1 MDTSLIWT
9 LRSVPS
15 VSVLEG
21 FDCKLIRKNKKDTQ
35 LFSLITL
42 IKCWLV
48 PFEAMQ
54 VNNFFAGFCLNIF
67 LDFLDQQEKFA
78 TSAACVTKLTLAARV
93 AFIRKILCF
102 EVFKMSV
109 SGAYFWPYRSRMVP
123 HLLS

>member
-1 MDTSLIWT
+1 M
-9 LRSVPS
+9 
-15 VSVLEG
+15 SVLER
-21 FDCKLIRKNKKDTQ
+21 FDCKLIRKNKKDAQ

-54 VNNFFAGFCLNIF
+54 ANNFSVGFCLNIF
-67 LDFLDQQEKFA
+67 LDFLDQQETFG

-102 EVFKMSV
+102 EVFKLSV
-109 SGAYFWPYRSRMVP
+109 SGAYFWHYLSRMVP
-123 HLLS
+123 YLLS